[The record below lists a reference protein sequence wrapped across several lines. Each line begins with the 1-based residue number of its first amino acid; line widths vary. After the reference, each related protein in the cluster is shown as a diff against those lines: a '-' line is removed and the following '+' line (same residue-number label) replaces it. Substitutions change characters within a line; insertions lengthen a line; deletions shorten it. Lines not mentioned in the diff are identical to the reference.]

1 MTCNKTHSIGI
12 FFSKLLIFLLTL
24 CLWGCSS
31 TEPYRRFN
39 VLGQEDFVAESTLIK
54 EGKSAVLFLE
64 GECVP
69 PLPEDALCPYED
81 LIAEDDILNI
91 ALFHP
96 SRRDLM
102 ESIQFVNFTT
112 GGFRV
117 VNGEVLL
124 PGLKP
129 ISVIGLNLLQARAII
144 QDEFCKEINECEV
157 FITYRARPS
166 HKVEIFGEA
175 ALSSYP
181 VDGKVRL
188 FELLSAVKISP
199 NANLYKSYILRN
211 GQKLD
216 VDLHRLLNEGDM
228 TQNIVMKADDK
239 IYIGKAN
246 DSYVVVMGEV
256 RTPKPIPLPYGFIS
270 LREAL
275 AFANGI
281 PFTGDKN
288 HIQVIRGGLACPKV
302 YMLAWNF
309 MMYEPNDHLLL
320 IPGDIVYVSQK
331 PITEWNIL
339 LAQIEPTMR
348 AILIGYGIRDLVRD

>member
-1 MTCNKTHSIGI
+1 M
-12 FFSKLLIFLLTL
+12 KLKRPFPFAALHLPGWALLL
-24 CLWGCSS
+24 LLAACSS
-31 TEPYRRFN
+31 TEPYRCFN
-39 VLGQEDFVAESTLIK
+39 VSTPEEFVSESTLIK
-54 EGKSAVLFLE
+54 QGKSAILFLE
-64 GECVP
+64 GECVQ
-69 PLPEDALCPYED
+69 PLDENALIPSED

-102 ESIQFVNFTT
+102 ESIQFINIHT
-112 GGFRV
+112 GGFKV
-117 VNGEVLL
+117 VNGEVNL

-129 ISVIGLNLLQARAII
+129 ILVQGMTFLEARDII
-144 QDEFCKEINECEV
+144 QEEFCKEIKECEV

-175 ALSSYP
+175 ILPSYP

-199 NANLYKSYILRN
+199 HANLHKSYVLRD

-216 VDLHRLLNEGDM
+216 VDLYRLLNEGDM

-239 IYIGKAN
+239 IYIGKAA
-246 DSYVVVMGEV
+246 DSYVLVMGEV
-256 RTPKPIPLPYGFIS
+256 RTPRPIPLPYGFMS

-281 PFTGDKN
+281 PFTGDRN
-288 HIQVIRGGLACPKV
+288 HIQIIRGGLECPKIF
-302 YMLAWNF
+302 MLSWKF
-309 MMYEPNDHLLL
+309 MLYQPNDHLLL
-320 IPGDIVYVSQK
+320 IPGDIVYVTQK
-331 PITEWNIL
+331 PITEWNL
-339 LAQIEPTMR
+339 LLTQLEPTMR
-348 AILIGYGIRDLVRD
+348 AILLGYGIRNLVRD